1 MRGRVFI
8 ASEHGFCFGVNHAV
22 GMVEEAVRIGPR
34 PVRVLHEIV
43 HNEYVVDSFRK
54 RGVEFFE
61 ELDPSWRGGTLIFS
75 AHGVSRAIEEAARK
89 MNVTLLDATCPLVK
103 KMHARAAEFESE
115 GRTVILIGK
124 RSHREI
130 EGVIGRLRKT
140 PVVVENRA
148 DIDRIQLPSD
158 APLACLTQTTL
169 SVDDCAELFAV
180 LKARFSDIE
189 IKSGICAATSDR
201 QRAVKELAA
210 RCPLILVIGSCN
222 SSNSRKLRD
231 VAESCGARA
240 RLIASADELKPA
252 ELPDVDIGVTS
263 GASAPEYLLQQ
274 VVDKLTGAG
283 WEKTK

>member
-1 MRGRVFI
+1 
-8 ASEHGFCFGVNHAV
+8 
-22 GMVEEAVRIGPR
+22 MVEKAVRIGPR

-210 RCPLILVIGSCN
+210 RCPLILVIGSGN

-240 RLIASADELKPA
+240 LLIASADELNPA

>member
-22 GMVEEAVRIGPR
+22 GMVEKAVRIGPR

-240 RLIASADELKPA
+240 LLIASADELNPA

-274 VVDKLTGAG
+274 LVDKLAAAG